1 MAAMVMAGEKKRQID
16 TQGTLTQLCA
26 LRLRCDASRKKH
38 ESAAEGV
45 VHDGSPTSDLD
56 MVVCAV
62 A

>member
-1 MAAMVMAGEKKRQID
+1 MTAMVTGLGKEEPNRHRA
-16 TQGTLTQLCA
+16 TLTQLCA
-26 LRLRCDASRKKH
+26 LRLRCDASRNKH
-38 ESAAEGV
+38 ESAAEGI